1 MVTEYKIDER
11 MIKRI
16 IWEDMNKQ
24 DLADL
29 LAMHNV
35 AQKLM
40 QKGEIT
46 GVQLELYCMLDAII
60 RRKLQ

>member
-1 MVTEYKIDER
+1 MNEYKIDER
-11 MIKRI
+11 MIKKI

-24 DLADL
+24 ELPDL
-29 LAMHNV
+29 LSMHNV

-60 RRKLQ
+60 RKKLK